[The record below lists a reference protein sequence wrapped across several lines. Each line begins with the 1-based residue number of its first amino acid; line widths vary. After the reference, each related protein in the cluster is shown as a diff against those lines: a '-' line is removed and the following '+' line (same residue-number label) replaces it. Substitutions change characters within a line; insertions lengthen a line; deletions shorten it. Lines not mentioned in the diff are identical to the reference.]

1 MTEQTI
7 EQTVNGATNA
17 PAAPAPRDAANW
29 AQPVAKLTVEGER
42 AGALNLNVAG
52 KGLTGPL
59 QGFGALWQKTYRLP
73 LAGLAV
79 TPAEVMAWWKAH
91 LPELMPDDSRFY
103 PSMTGVK
110 PGEVVLIN
118 ATLPAM
124 FGAPAMPVSTGVL
137 ILYADDES
145 FSVMT
150 PDGHPESGFNT
161 FSALEED
168 GVTFC
173 QIQSLARA
181 NDPIYEFG
189 FRYMGGGAQQEQ
201 IWRHVLTQIAQHYGV
216 EPAID
221 VRKLCVDN
229 HLQWS
234 KATNVWHNAVIRTT
248 ITAPV
253 RWTKKAFGRKH

>member
-1 MTEQTI
+1 MTTQSATVTKEQSAR
-7 EQTVNGATNA
+7 N
-17 PAAPAPRDAANW
+17 AANW
-29 AQPVAKLTVEGER
+29 ARPVDKLAVEGER
-42 AGALNLNVAG
+42 PGALNLNVAG

-59 QGFGALWQKTYRLP
+59 QGFGAMWQKTYRAP
-73 LAGLAV
+73 LTGVAV
-79 TPAEVMAWWKAH
+79 TPQEVMAYWKAH
-91 LPELMPDDSRFY
+91 LPELMPGDSRFY

-161 FSALEED
+161 CSVLDED
-168 GVTFC
+168 GVTVC

-189 FRYMGGGAQQEQ
+189 FR
-201 IWRHVLTQIAQHYGV
+201 
-216 EPAID
+216 
-221 VRKLCVDN
+221 
-229 HLQWS
+229 
-234 KATNVWHNAVIRTT
+234 
-248 ITAPV
+248 
-253 RWTKKAFGRKH
+253 